1 MITRVNISFFRYHS
15 RETETGEAPLYC
27 RLWHE
32 SKRKIFSIGFK
43 VTRNKWNQ
51 NKQIATGKSEMT
63 QRINTQ
69 MEVIKKK
76 LVEIET
82 KLIMEGSE
90 DILEDMYALYIGKT
104 TVSRSFITLFEER
117 YMTAK
122 RMEGIKFKKS
132 TLDKFKDVLELVRAY
147 IKKSYHASDI
157 PMNKV
162 NFKFISGLEDY
173 LLTVRRQKPVTIN
186 KNMQRVKQ
194 VTTYAMKCNYIKVDP
209 FIDHAPL
216 KVEKELVFL
225 TTEEL
230 HKLESYQFAQE
241 RLAKVRDL
249 YLFSVYTGLA
259 YHEAFALQKKHIIMA
274 FDKKFWIEMKREKT
288 GKGISVPLLPQAM
301 KIMEKYDNGG
311 DKEAHVLPAISN
323 QKMNSYLKEI
333 TEIVGINKKLTHH
346 TARKTFATTILMY
359 NDVPIEIVS
368 KLLGHSSIAV
378 TQKHYAKVV
387 NKKVSACMEKLEK
400 QLNHC

>member
-122 RMEGIKFKKS
+122 RIEGIKFKKS

-346 TARKTFATTILMY
+346 TARKTFATTILLY

>member
-274 FDKKFWIEMKREKT
+274 FDKRFWIEMKREKT

-346 TARKTFATTILMY
+346 TARKTFATTILLY

-400 QLNHC
+400 QLNHG

>member
-274 FDKKFWIEMKREKT
+274 FDKKFWIEMKMEKT

-346 TARKTFATTILMY
+346 TARKTFATTILLY

>member
-32 SKRKIFSIGFK
+32 SKRKIFSIGLK

-346 TARKTFATTILMY
+346 TARKTFATTILLY

>member
-147 IKKSYHASDI
+147 IKKSYHAADI

-346 TARKTFATTILMY
+346 TARKTFATTILLY

>member
-194 VTTYAMKCNYIKVDP
+194 VTTYAMKCNDIKVDP
-209 FIDHAPL
+209 CIDHAPL

-346 TARKTFATTILMY
+346 TARKTFATTILLY

>member
-311 DKEAHVLPAISN
+311 DKEAHLLPAISN

-346 TARKTFATTILMY
+346 TARKTFATTILLY

>member
-43 VTRNKWNQ
+43 VTRNRWNQ

-104 TVSRSFITLFEER
+104 TASRSFITLFEER

-122 RMEGIKFKKS
+122 RMEGVKFKKS

-147 IKKSYHASDI
+147 IKKSYHAADI

-346 TARKTFATTILMY
+346 TARKTFATTILLY

>member
-43 VTRNKWNQ
+43 VTRNRWNQ

-122 RMEGIKFKKS
+122 SMEGIKFKKS

-147 IKKSYHASDI
+147 IKKSYHAADI

-346 TARKTFATTILMY
+346 TARKTFATTILLY

>member
-43 VTRNKWNQ
+43 VTRNRWNQ

-122 RMEGIKFKKS
+122 SMEGIKFKKS

-249 YLFSVYTGLA
+249 YLFSVCTGLA

-346 TARKTFATTILMY
+346 TARKTFATTILLY

>member
-147 IKKSYHASDI
+147 IKKSYHSSDI

-346 TARKTFATTILMY
+346 TARKTFATTILLY

>member
-43 VTRNKWNQ
+43 VTRNRWNQ

-122 RMEGIKFKKS
+122 SMEGIKFKKS

-186 KNMQRVKQ
+186 KNMQRVKE

-346 TARKTFATTILMY
+346 TARKTFATTILLY

>member
-43 VTRNKWNQ
+43 VTRNRWNQ

-122 RMEGIKFKKS
+122 RMEGVKFKKS

-147 IKKSYHASDI
+147 IKKSYHAADI

-346 TARKTFATTILMY
+346 TARKTFATTILLY

-400 QLNHC
+400 QLNHG

>member
-43 VTRNKWNQ
+43 VTRNRWNQ

-104 TVSRSFITLFEER
+104 TASRSFITLFEER

-122 RMEGIKFKKS
+122 RMEGVKFKKS

-147 IKKSYHASDI
+147 IKKSYHAADI

-186 KNMQRVKQ
+186 KHMQRVKQ

-346 TARKTFATTILMY
+346 TARKTFATTILLY

-400 QLNHC
+400 QLNHG

>member
-43 VTRNKWNQ
+43 VTRNRWNQ

-122 RMEGIKFKKS
+122 RMEGVKFKKS

-346 TARKTFATTILMY
+346 TARKTFATTILLY

-400 QLNHC
+400 QLNHG

>member
-43 VTRNKWNQ
+43 VTRNRWNQ

-122 RMEGIKFKKS
+122 SMEGIKFKKS

-311 DKEAHVLPAISN
+311 DKEAHVLLAISN

-346 TARKTFATTILMY
+346 TARKTFATTILLY

>member
-43 VTRNKWNQ
+43 VTRNRWNQ

-104 TVSRSFITLFEER
+104 TFSRSFITLFEER

-122 RMEGIKFKKS
+122 SMEGIKFKKS

-346 TARKTFATTILMY
+346 TARKTFATTILLY

>member
-43 VTRNKWNQ
+43 VTRNRWNQ

-104 TVSRSFITLFEER
+104 TASRSFITLFEER

-122 RMEGIKFKKS
+122 KMEGIKFKKS

-346 TARKTFATTILMY
+346 TARKTFATTILLY

-400 QLNHC
+400 QLNHG

>member
-122 RMEGIKFKKS
+122 RMEGVKFKKS

-147 IKKSYHASDI
+147 IKKSYHAADI

-346 TARKTFATTILMY
+346 TARKTFATTILLY

>member
-63 QRINTQ
+63 QMINTQ

-346 TARKTFATTILMY
+346 TARKTFATTILLY

>member
-104 TVSRSFITLFEER
+104 TASRSFITLFEER

-122 RMEGIKFKKS
+122 RMEGVKFKKS

-147 IKKSYHASDI
+147 IKKSYHAADI

-209 FIDHAPL
+209 FIDHSPL

-274 FDKKFWIEMKREKT
+274 FDKRFWIEMKREKT

-346 TARKTFATTILMY
+346 TARKTFATTILLY

-400 QLNHC
+400 QLNHG

>member
-346 TARKTFATTILMY
+346 TARKTFATPILLY

>member
-104 TVSRSFITLFEER
+104 TASRSFITLFEER

-122 RMEGIKFKKS
+122 RMEGVKFKKS

-147 IKKSYHASDI
+147 IKKSYHAAEI

-209 FIDHAPL
+209 FIDHSPL

-274 FDKKFWIEMKREKT
+274 FDKRFWIEMKREKT

-346 TARKTFATTILMY
+346 TARKTFATTILLY

>member
-69 MEVIKKK
+69 IEVIKKK

-117 YMTAK
+117 YMAAK
-122 RMEGIKFKKS
+122 KMEGIKFKKS

-147 IKKSYHASDI
+147 IKESYHASDI

-225 TTEEL
+225 TTEER

-346 TARKTFATTILMY
+346 TARKTFATTILLY

-378 TQKHYAKVV
+378 TQKHYARVV

>member
-104 TVSRSFITLFEER
+104 TASRSFITLFEER

-122 RMEGIKFKKS
+122 RMEGVKFKKS

-147 IKKSYHASDI
+147 IKKSYHAADI

-346 TARKTFATTILMY
+346 TARKTFATTILLY

-400 QLNHC
+400 QLNHG

>member
-43 VTRNKWNQ
+43 VTRNRWNQ

-122 RMEGIKFKKS
+122 SMEGIKFKKS

-157 PMNKV
+157 PMSKV

-346 TARKTFATTILMY
+346 TARKTFATTILLY

>member
-104 TVSRSFITLFEER
+104 TASRSFITLFEER

-122 RMEGIKFKKS
+122 RMEGVKFKKS

-147 IKKSYHASDI
+147 IKKSYHAADI

-209 FIDHAPL
+209 FIDHSPL

-225 TTEEL
+225 TTE
-230 HKLESYQFAQE
+230 ESYQFAQE

-274 FDKKFWIEMKREKT
+274 FDKRFWIEMKREKT

-346 TARKTFATTILMY
+346 TARKTFATTILLY

-400 QLNHC
+400 QLNHG

>member
-43 VTRNKWNQ
+43 VTRNRWNQ

-346 TARKTFATTILMY
+346 TARKTFATTILLY

-400 QLNHC
+400 QLNHG

>member
-43 VTRNKWNQ
+43 VTRNRWNQ

-104 TVSRSFITLFEER
+104 TASRSFITLFEER

-122 RMEGIKFKKS
+122 SMEGIKFKKS

-346 TARKTFATTILMY
+346 TARKTFATTILLY

>member
-311 DKEAHVLPAISN
+311 DKDAHVLPAISN

-346 TARKTFATTILMY
+346 TARKTFATTILLY

>member
-43 VTRNKWNQ
+43 VTRNRWNQ

-122 RMEGIKFKKS
+122 RMEGVKFKKS

-346 TARKTFATTILMY
+346 TARKTFATTILLY

-400 QLNHC
+400 QLNQ

>member
-122 RMEGIKFKKS
+122 SMEGIKFKKS

-346 TARKTFATTILMY
+346 TARKTFATTILLY

>member
-90 DILEDMYALYIGKT
+90 DIREDMYALYIGKT

-346 TARKTFATTILMY
+346 TARKTFATTILLY

>member
-346 TARKTFATTILMY
+346 TARKTFATTILLY

-400 QLNHC
+400 QLNQC